1 MSRVKNSRLWIIL
14 VVVSLTLMSC
24 SLPSAITQLID
35 SASSSAATT
44 EPTAEAVGDVAN
56 DAGSVDNPND
66 VSTATYVIPDEVMQQ
81 DALVSLYRSVNPGVV
96 SIQVITNNGGALG
109 SGFVVDKD
117 GHIVTNYHVVE
128 DATSVEVDFV
138 SGLKVYAEV
147 VGVDLDSDIA
157 VIKVDVPEDELYP
170 LTIGDSNQVS
180 VGQTVVAIGNP
191 YGLSGTMT
199 VGIVSA
205 RGRTLDSI
213 RQTTEGNYFSAA
225 DLIQTDATINPGNSG
240 GPLLN
245 LNGEVIGINRAIQTS
260 GTSVTGDS
268 ISTGIGF
275 AVSSN
280 ILKQVLPSLIKGE
293 TYDYPYLG
301 ISFYPASLS
310 LTEAEIFGVS
320 QTSGAYVLA
329 VVEGG
334 PADLGGLKAGDQPTQ
349 YQYYYGGGDLIVAVD
364 GVEIVQFSDLLNYLM
379 LNKHPGDDIVLT
391 VARGDQLLDLTIT
404 LGGRP

>member
-1 MSRVKNSRLWIIL
+1 MRSVKNSRLWIIL

-66 VSTATYVIPDEVMQQ
+66 VSTATYVIPDEVLQQ

-96 SIQVITNNGGALG
+96 SIQVITNNGAALG

-349 YQYYYGGGDLIVAVD
+349 NQYYYGGGDLIVAVD

-379 LNKHPGDDIVLT
+379 LNKHPGDGIVLT

>member
-1 MSRVKNSRLWIIL
+1 MSRVKNFKLWIIL
-14 VVVSLTLMSC
+14 VVISLTLISC

-35 SASSSAATT
+35 SSSSATT
-44 EPTAEAVGDVAN
+44 EPTAEPVGDVVN
-56 DAGSVDNPND
+56 DAASVDNPND
-66 VSTATYVIPDEVMQQ
+66 VSTATYVIPDEVLQQ

-96 SIQVITNNGGALG
+96 SIQVITNNGAALG

-280 ILKQVLPSLIKGE
+280 ILKQVLPSLIIGE

-349 YQYYYGGGDLIVAVD
+349 NQYYYGGGDLIVAVD

-379 LNKHPGDDIVLT
+379 LNKHPGDGIVLT
-391 VARGDQLLDLTIT
+391 VARGDQFLDLTIT